1 MNYPS
6 SGRGVATGVVEGGCK
21 HIVTDGLMAS
31 SVLATEQYDLVT
43 LDLCLP
49 GMDGL
54 EVLEKFRSGHG
65 AVRPGD
71 PHLCLPAW
79 TAGERFRRGNRDT
92 PVLILTIRGR
102 LNERV
107 RGLDLGADDYMTKPF
122 EIAEFEARVRCLL
135 RRRDGLR
142 TNVIEFGPLSFNTAE
157 RTVVLDDD
165 AVDLTRRER
174 SLLEILLFRAGRV
187 VPKKHIHEHL
197 CSFDED
203 VGASA
208 IDTYIHRLRR
218 KIDHPRLGIRTI
230 RGLGYMLDHA

>member
-1 MNYPS
+1 MK
-6 SGRGVATGVVEGGCK
+6 VLVVEDNASLGESLERALRAMD
-21 HIVTDGLMAS
+21 HSVDLVTDGIMAD
-31 SVLATEQYDLVT
+31 SVLTTEQYDLVT

-49 GMDGL
+49 GLDGL
-54 EVLEKFRSGHG
+54 EVLE
-65 AVRPGD
+65 
-71 PHLCLPAW
+71 
-79 TAGERFRRGNRDT
+79 RFRARNRET
-92 PVLILTIRGR
+92 PVLILTIRSR
-102 LNERV
+102 LDERV

-122 EIAEFEARVRCLL
+122 EIEEFEARVRCLL

-157 RTVVLDDD
+157 RTVALGDE

-174 SLLEILLFRAGRV
+174 SLLEILLYRAGRV

-203 VGASA
+203 VGVSA

-230 RGLGYMLDHA
+230 RGLGYMLEHA